1 MKRNFPGADDILKQ
15 NMKNNKKII
24 VTGAA
29 GLVGQNLIP
38 LLIKDNYE
46 LIVFDRHTKN
56 LEMLQKLNPET
67 KCINCDV
74 SEEGEWSD
82 EFKDAFCVV
91 ELHAQI
97 ASQKSEEFSKSNV
110 TGVSN
115 IVEACKKYKILNL
128 IHISSSVVISVADDD
143 YTRTKRLGEE
153 IVRNS
158 GIPYMILRPTLMY
171 GLFDS
176 KHLGW
181 ITRFMEKIPIIPI
194 PGSGKY
200 IRQPL
205 FVEDLCSIIL
215 ELVEREPKNQTWN
228 IIGRE
233 KIYYIDLLKMIAK
246 AREFRRLFVPIP
258 VFLFGLLLK
267 LYGFIMGKPM
277 FTKEQMNAL
286 VAGDIFEV
294 QNWWDEFNVE
304 YTSFEKGIWKTWHSE
319 ESKYAEEM
327 KSPH

>member
-1 MKRNFPGADDILKQ
+1 
-15 NMKNNKKII
+15 MKNNKNNKIKRI
-24 VTGAA
+24 IITGAA

-38 LLIKDNYE
+38 ILLKNNYE
-46 LIVFDRHTKN
+46 IIVLDRNKRN
-56 LEMLQKLNPET
+56 LELLQKLNPSV
-67 KCINCDV
+67 KCIETDV
-74 SEEGEWSD
+74 SYTGNWNK
-82 EFKDAFCVV
+82 EFEDTDCVI

-97 ASQKSEEFSKSNV
+97 ASQKKEEFSKSNV
-110 TGVSN
+110 TGVN
-115 IVEACKKYKILNL
+115 NVLDACKKYKIKNL
-128 IHISSSVVISVADDD
+128 IHISSSVVISVADDE
-143 YTRTKRLGEE
+143 YTKTKRLGEE
-153 IVRNS
+153 IVKNS
-158 GIPYMILRPTLMY
+158 GIHYMILRPTLMY

-205 FVEDLCSIIL
+205 FVEDLCNIIL
-215 ELVEREPKNQTWN
+215 TLIERKPKNQTWN

-233 KIYYIDLLKMIAK
+233 KIYYIDVLRMIAK
-246 AREFRRLFVPIP
+246 ARGMKRLFVPLP
-258 VFLFGLLLK
+258 LFLFGFLLK
-267 LYGFIMGKPM
+267 VYGIIMRKPM
-277 FTKEQMNAL
+277 FTKEQMKAL

-319 ESKYAEEM
+319 ESKYAQEM
-327 KSPH
+327 NSPH

>member
-1 MKRNFPGADDILKQ
+1 MKKT
-15 NMKNNKKII
+15 KKII

-38 LLIKDNYE
+38 LLVENNYE
-46 LIVFDRHTKN
+46 VIAIDRNKKN
-56 LEMLQKLNPET
+56 LQLLQRLNPTIKYLET
-67 KCINCDV
+67 DV
-74 SEEGEWSD
+74 SNRGEWEK
-82 EFKDAFCVV
+82 EFENSYCVI

-97 ASQKSEEFSKSNV
+97 ASQQKEEFSKSNV

-115 IVEACKKYKILNL
+115 VIEVCKKNKIMNL
-128 IHISSSVVISVADDD
+128 IHISSSVVISVADDE
-143 YTRTKRLGEE
+143 YTKTKRLGEE
-153 IVRNS
+153 IVKKS

-181 ITRFMEKIPIIPI
+181 ITRFMEKIPIIPM

-205 FVEDLCSIIL
+205 FVEDLCKIIL
-215 ELVEREPKNQTWN
+215 TLIERKLKNQTWN

-233 KIYYIDLLKMIAK
+233 KIYYIDVLKMIAK
-246 AREFRRLFVPIP
+246 AKGLRRIFIPIP
-258 VFLFGLLLK
+258 LFIFGFLLK
-267 LYGFIMGKPM
+267 LYGFIMRKPM
-277 FTKEQMNAL
+277 FTKEQMKAL

-294 QNWWDEFNVE
+294 QNWWDEFDVE
-304 YTSFEKGIWKTWHSE
+304 YTSLEKGIWKTWHSE

-327 KSPH
+327 GSPH